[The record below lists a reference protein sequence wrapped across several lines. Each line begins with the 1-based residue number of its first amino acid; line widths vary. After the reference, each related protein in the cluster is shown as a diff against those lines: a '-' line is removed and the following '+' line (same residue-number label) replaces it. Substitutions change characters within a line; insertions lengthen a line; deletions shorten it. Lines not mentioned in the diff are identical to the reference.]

1 MSRII
6 PECSPTNCL
15 RYGTIIE
22 QVLYVF
28 AITQNFLNF
37 IFSLMKVCLDVNKFW
52 FLDVNE
58 SWWLDEFVLMLT
70 NLDDLMHDDT
80 SWSW

>member
-1 MSRII
+1 MSKII
-6 PECSPTNCL
+6 LECSSINYQ

-37 IFSLMKVCLDVNKFW
+37 IFSLIQIRFDVNK
-52 FLDVNE
+52 
-58 SWWLDEFVLMLT
+58 S
-70 NLDDLMHDDT
+70 
-80 SWSW
+80 